1 MKADLLL
8 PSAVPAGYQLRIE
21 QGIHT
26 SKVLGCNRTGIAPDR
41 EEGVDFQK
49 GSTGAEIDD
58 IIRTYPSAAVATR
71 AMHQIIAFAK
81 VCHHAGLYTLK
92 PISYPSIGG
101 LTMAVSLREG
111 LSSLGITAATGQQ
124 VFVLT
129 GASIVEVSVLGGNA
143 APAAKS
149 LPLIRAAVARLH

>member
-8 PSAVPAGYQLRIE
+8 SSSVPVGYQLRIE

-58 IIRTYPSAAVATR
+58 IIRTYPSAAVATT

-111 LSSLGITAATGQQ
+111 LSSLGIQAGKGQQ

-129 GASIVEVSVLGGNA
+129 GANIVEVSVLGSTVA
-143 APAAKS
+143 SAAKS
-149 LPLIRAAVARLH
+149 LPLIKAAVARLH